1 MELNRLRAGREGYLT
16 DPDTGR
22 RVKFYLCDPEK
33 NTICDHAMCR
43 YPCQRD
49 DDSEIGFCVSTPIG
63 AFRREGTGPFYFRLN
78 GQGRYVKEWVEED
91 GDNDQE

>member
-1 MELNRLRAGREGYLT
+1 MELSKLRAGPEGYLI

-43 YPCQRD
+43 YPCQKD
-49 DDSEIGFCVSTPIG
+49 DDSEIGFCVSTPSL
-63 AFRREGTGPFYFRLN
+63 PFAGMEQTLYFRLN
-78 GQGRYVKEWVEED
+78 HQGQYVQEWVEAED
-91 GDNDQE
+91 DDDQE